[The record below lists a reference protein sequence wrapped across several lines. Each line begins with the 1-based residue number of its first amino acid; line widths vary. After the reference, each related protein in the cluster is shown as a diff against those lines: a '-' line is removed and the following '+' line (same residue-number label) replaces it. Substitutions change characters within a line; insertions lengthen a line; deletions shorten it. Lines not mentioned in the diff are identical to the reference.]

1 MDALQY
7 LRTARL
13 APNGEL
19 LDRTEK
25 LALILLALEL
35 TPDEDRAQ
43 PDIDRLAEGCLVNR
57 RSMFRILDALERKRA
72 LRGYPQKTPSGQ
84 SAPTK
89 YELIDDK
96 GRVLQATPYPAGRVL
111 PDVGEK
117 IGRAHV

>member
-7 LRTARL
+7 LKSARL

-25 LALILLALEL
+25 LALILLALDL
-35 TPDEDRAQ
+35 NPDEAQAQ
-43 PDIDRLAEGCLVNR
+43 PDIDRLSEACLVNR

-72 LRGYPQKTPSGQ
+72 LRAYPQKTPSGQ

-89 YELIDDK
+89 YELLDAQ
-96 GRVLQATPYPAGRVL
+96 GRVLPATPYP
-111 PDVGEK
+111 
-117 IGRAHV
+117 